1 MDTWR
6 RRLLYYLAALVVLVS
21 VYTSLYYYGMNEV
34 ADRPRSLLH
43 CFQFVVETFTATG
56 YGSDS
61 PWQTPAMQLLVVVM
75 DLTGVFMIFLALPV
89 LIVPLFEDAFST
101 TVPTEIENGLEDH
114 VIICSHSPRAA
125 PLIAELDSW
134 DVDYV
139 IVEPDRETAR
149 DLYEDDHPVV
159 HAEPNSVAGLEGAN
173 IEDARALVA
182 DVADR
187 VDTSIVLTA
196 KEITEDV
203 PVVSVVE
210 EPDRSTYHQLA
221 GADTV
226 LSPRPL
232 LGERLASKVT
242 TAVRSDAD
250 GAVEIGTDLEI
261 AELPIRAG
269 SQLEGRTLADSGI
282 REQTGVNV
290 LGAWRA
296 GKFESPVSP
305 EAELDRTAVLL
316 VAGHAEQLDDLRER
330 TLSSLRKYDGDGVIL
345 VGYGEVGKQCA
356 DTLDRHD
363 VAYPVVDERPGDA
376 VDVVGDA
383 TEPETLQAAGIEEAR
398 SVILAIPDDT
408 TTEFTTLVLR
418 DLSPETEIVA
428 RVDETESVQKMY
440 RAGADYALSLET
452 VTGRMIASS
461 VLEEDIISLDTK
473 VDIVRTR
480 APGLEGRT
488 LADADVRANT
498 GCTVI
503 AVRRN
508 GETLTDLGPGFRI
521 ERDDEL
527 VIAGTDEGTN
537 EFTRRYR

>member
-363 VAYPVVDERPGDA
+363 VAYTVVDERPGDA